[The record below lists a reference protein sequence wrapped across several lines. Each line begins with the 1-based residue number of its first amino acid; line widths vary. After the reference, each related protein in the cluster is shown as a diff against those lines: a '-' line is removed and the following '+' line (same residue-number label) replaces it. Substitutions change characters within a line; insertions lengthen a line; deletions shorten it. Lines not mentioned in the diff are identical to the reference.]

1 MYIIL
6 YHSVKMSTR
15 SVFLE
20 DIAFTVMNLA
30 LVCRLLFQAPFAWVA
45 FQQPYQDH
53 AELSIPLCIVTRRAG
68 SIRKQ
73 TDTIR
78 IAIRTKQYAIRIDDT
93 IQR

>member
-1 MYIIL
+1 
-6 YHSVKMSTR
+6 MSTR

-53 AELSIPLCIVTRRAG
+53 AELSIPLCIVTPL
-68 SIRKQ
+68 
-73 TDTIR
+73 
-78 IAIRTKQYAIRIDDT
+78 YACENLYNFLKFLINLLLYRSWNLDNT
-93 IQR
+93 RNNEYK